1 MREAAIERKTE
12 ETDIKIHINMD
23 DKQSKCR
30 IDTGIGFF
38 DHMLT
43 ALSVHSGIYLNI
55 ECSGDL
61 CVDCHHTVEDVGIV
75 LGQVFAKA
83 LNDKMGIAR
92 YGSAHIPMDE
102 ALAFAAIDFS
112 GRPYMVFEGE
122 FTTDK
127 IGDMD
132 TQMVE
137 EFFRAFSVWA
147 GVTLH
152 VRILYGKNDHH
163 KAEAAFKAL
172 AHAIKMAIKPLEDQ
186 PSLTTKG
193 VI

>member
-1 MREAAIERKTE
+1 MREAIIERKTN
-12 ETDIKIHINMD
+12 ETDIKIGIHLD
-23 DKQSKCR
+23 DNRSNCR

-43 ALSVHSGIYLNI
+43 TLSVHSGIYFDVD
-55 ECSGDL
+55 CSGDL
-61 CVDCHHTVEDVGIV
+61 CVDCHHTIEDVGIV
-75 LGQVFAKA
+75 LGQVFANA
-83 LNDKMGIAR
+83 LDDKMGIAR
-92 YGSAHIPMDE
+92 YGSAYIPMDE

-112 GRPYMVFEGE
+112 GRPYLVFEGE
-122 FTTDK
+122 FTADK

-172 AHAIKMAIKPLEDQ
+172 AHAIKIAIKPLEDQ
-186 PSLTTKG
+186 SSLTTKG